1 MAVQPYTAHDL
12 YRLITEKHT
21 DFLLLD
27 VRNAAEFA
35 RFQIEGPHAFD
46 MTNVPYMEFVEFEDQ
61 SVAKVPT
68 GKPVRIVCAKE
79 GSAKYVG
86 EILEKTGSFS
96 DVRYLE
102 GGIKSW
108 GNMLVPI
115 RIPDLA
121 GDKEYE
127 LYQFLRPGKAS
138 CSYGLVY
145 NGEMMLFDPS
155 RNVEF
160 YTAFAKEKGVK
171 IVRTFETHLQ
181 ADYIAGSNQIA
192 RNTGAVFMAPEADFK
207 GAVYPYS
214 PSVDGDSFNCG
225 GGPEVKVVHTPGHT
239 PGSTSSFIDDSFL
252 VTGDTVFVQSVG
264 RPDLGGQAEAWAQ
277 QLYATLQ
284 ERIAPLPDEVVALP
298 GHFADWGEA
307 SSDNYI
313 VAATMGEIREQNKDI
328 YNMAVEADFIQFIKD
343 NMREQPP
350 EYAVIRQVNAGLVE
364 KDADEQEVLDLGKN
378 ECAASAAR

>member
-12 YRLITEKHT
+12 YRLITDQHT

-27 VRNAAEFA
+27 VRNATEFA

-46 MTNVPYMEFVEFEDQ
+46 MAN
-61 SVAKVPT
+61 VPT

-86 EILEKTGSFS
+86 EILEKTEAFS

-121 GDKEYE
+121 GDKKYE

-207 GAVYPYS
+207 GAAYPYS

-239 PGSTSSFIDDSFL
+239 PGSTSYFIDDSFL

-277 QLYATLQ
+277 MLYATLQ
-284 ERIAPLPDEVVALP
+284 ERIAPLSDEVVALP

-307 SSDNYI
+307 SGDNYI

-328 YNMAVEADFIQFIKD
+328 YTIAAEADFIQFIKD
-343 NMREQPP
+343 NMRE
-350 EYAVIRQVNAGLVE
+350 
-364 KDADEQEVLDLGKN
+364 
-378 ECAASAAR
+378 